1 MAAEVVLSPR
11 RPWLAAVALVVASAG
26 VALGAVAIASDDAGT
41 ASRTGAGTR
50 VPGDETTGTT
60 VGIVMHLPMA
70 GEPCG
75 LRIRGNVPC

>member
-1 MAAEVVLSPR
+1 MTAEVVLSRP

-26 VALGAVAIASDDAGT
+26 VALGAVAITSDDVGT
-41 ASRTGAGTR
+41 ASRTEDGS
-50 VPGDETTGTT
+50 
-60 VGIVMHLPMA
+60 VGIVRRGPVA